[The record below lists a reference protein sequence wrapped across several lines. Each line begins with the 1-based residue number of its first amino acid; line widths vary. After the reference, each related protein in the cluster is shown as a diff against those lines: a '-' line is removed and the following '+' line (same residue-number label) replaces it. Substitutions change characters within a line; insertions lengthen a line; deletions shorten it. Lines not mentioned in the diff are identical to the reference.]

1 MNVKFHKNCDYTGK
15 ILKISCERCNFGFF
29 WCYYR
34 WFITSLA
41 LEKCKKECNNYA
53 LNYSGTRFLSTENQ
67 NYSMFWWIPSEI
79 SWQVVDMRWGVR
91 DDATDAHMTTE
102 LCLREIKACQEI
114 SVGPNFV
121 VSYSR
126 SMLRLYGNYY
136 MSDIVIFQLT
146 RGNWILCKLEPKTGL
161 VQQQQRRLRVT
172 SKEQEV

>member
-1 MNVKFHKNCDYTGK
+1 MQ
-15 ILKISCERCNFGFF
+15 
-29 WCYYR
+29 
-34 WFITSLA
+34 
-41 LEKCKKECNNYA
+41 YA

-146 RGNWILCKLEPKTGL
+146 RGN
-161 VQQQQRRLRVT
+161 
-172 SKEQEV
+172 